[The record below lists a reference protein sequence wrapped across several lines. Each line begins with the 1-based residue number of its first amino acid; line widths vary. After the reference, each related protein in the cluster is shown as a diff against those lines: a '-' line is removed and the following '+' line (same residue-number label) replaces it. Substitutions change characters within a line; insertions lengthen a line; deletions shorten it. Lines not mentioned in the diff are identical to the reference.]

1 MGGTCNFCS
10 GSGAGL
16 RRSSFNVAGPEDVA
30 RELDMTHGGG
40 TSERADDSV
49 TPSTDRTDVG
59 IAITDLVTPECGGTS
74 SGEFEV

>member
-1 MGGTCNFCS
+1 
-10 GSGAGL
+10 
-16 RRSSFNVAGPEDVA
+16 
-30 RELDMTHGGG
+30 MTHGGG